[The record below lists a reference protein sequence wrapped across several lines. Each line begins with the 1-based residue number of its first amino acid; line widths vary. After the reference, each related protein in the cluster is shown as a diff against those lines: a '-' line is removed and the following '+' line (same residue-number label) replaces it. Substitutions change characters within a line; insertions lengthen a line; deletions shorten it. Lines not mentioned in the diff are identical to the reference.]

1 MRDAGLGKQIEEL
14 RPYRE
19 LWIRARW
26 LLGGML
32 AKMLRLPRGDN
43 ANKTKEHSAP
53 SFSEELKRLGIEKKR
68 AIEAQRLAAFPKPEL
83 LSALKRAQD
92 LPELGEMIRLA
103 KPYWSKEQRK
113 RKHKNIRAKAAEAE
127 EELGPFPL
135 IYADPPWK
143 WGHFGER
150 DAENEK
156 GKSRTPDQHYLT
168 DAGLGKQIEE
178 LRPYR
183 ELWIRARWLLGGMLK
198 R

>member
-26 LLGGML
+26 RLGAML
-32 AKMLRLPRGDN
+32 AKMIRAAGPGRG
-43 ANKTKEHSAP
+43 KKEGHDVP
-53 SFSEELKRLGIEKKR
+53 SFKAELARLNLERKTADR
-68 AIEAQRLAAFPKPEL
+68 AQRLAAFPEPEL
-83 LSALKRAQD
+83 LNALKRAED
-92 LPELGEMIRLA
+92 LPELDEMIRLA

-113 RKHKNIRAKAAEAE
+113 RKHKKIRAKAAEAE

-156 GKSRTPDQHYLT
+156 GKSRTPDQHYETLT
-168 DAGLGKQIEE
+168 HDDVLAFKVQGKLVRNIAHKD
-178 LRPYR
+178 
-183 ELWIRARWLLGGMLK
+183 RA
-198 R
+198 

>member
-1 MRDAGLGKQIEEL
+1 MVADDLPTTARLAALQRALDQAAEPEHARDVAAAAHGFEQAMRDAGLGKQIEEL

-19 LWIRARW
+19 LWIMARW
-26 LLGGML
+26 KLGKML
-32 AKMLRLPRGDN
+32 AKMVRGKPGPQKKDTSSGLTYL
-43 ANKTKEHSAP
+43 KD
-53 SFSEELKRLGIEKKR
+53 ELDRLGLTKQTANET
-68 AIEAQRLAAFPKPEL
+68 QRLAAFPEPEL
-83 LSALKRAQD
+83 LGALKRAED

-113 RKHKNIRAKAAEAE
+113 RKHKNIRAKAAEIE

-150 DAENEK
+150 D
-156 GKSRTPDQHYLT
+156 
-168 DAGLGKQIEE
+168 
-178 LRPYR
+178 
-183 ELWIRARWLLGGMLK
+183 K